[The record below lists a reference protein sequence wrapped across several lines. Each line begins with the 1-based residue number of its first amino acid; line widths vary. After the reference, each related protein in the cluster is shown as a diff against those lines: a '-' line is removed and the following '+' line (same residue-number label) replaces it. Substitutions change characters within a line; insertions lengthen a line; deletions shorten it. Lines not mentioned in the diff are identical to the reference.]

1 MATPEQI
8 EHLILNL
15 PLDRAILL
23 RDALLFFRQSSQ
35 PESRPD
41 IEELLEPVDIYLAV
55 HLRRK

>member
-1 MATPEQI
+1 MASPEQI

-23 RDALLFFRQSSQ
+23 RDALMFFRQSSK
-35 PESRPD
+35 PESRSD
-41 IEELLEPVDIYLAV
+41 IEELLKAVDIYLAV